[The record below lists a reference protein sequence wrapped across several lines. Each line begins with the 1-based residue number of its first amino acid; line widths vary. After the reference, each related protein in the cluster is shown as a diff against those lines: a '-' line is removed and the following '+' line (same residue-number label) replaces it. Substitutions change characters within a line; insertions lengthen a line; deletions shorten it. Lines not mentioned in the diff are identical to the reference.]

1 MKLEQIEQVI
11 TLAETGS
18 FTETARRLYLSQP
31 NLSLSIKQLEAELG
45 NLIFERTSAGL
56 SLTPFGREY
65 LRHLH
70 AVRAQLG
77 ELDRFC
83 RQYNRERRLI
93 FSAVVSKCN
102 WANQAFAR
110 MIERNAAFDLQFSLY
125 SAEQLDRAAELVQTS
140 VCEVALIGLNSAER
154 KRELKK
160 LARLGLSYT
169 RLCTAPFHIML
180 GKKNPFY
187 GTDGPI
193 PLMELARYPYVNYGS
208 PQSPDTS
215 QIPEALG
222 LSPHLRSIIQ
232 VNTNSALYQ
241 IVSTTRAFSISGNT
255 LGNPD
260 YPEVKAFPLEDSTYY
275 IEYGWFKR
283 QNAAL
288 SPHTEEFLNDIRQ
301 MLSQ

>member
-1 MKLEQIEQVI
+1 MKLEQIEQVL

-45 NLIFERTSAGL
+45 NMIFQRTPAGL
-56 SLTPFGREY
+56 CLTPFGQEY
-65 LRHLH
+65 LRHL
-70 AVRAQLG
+70 RALQAELN
-77 ELDRFC
+77 ELDGFC

-102 WANQAFAR
+102 WANRAFAR
-110 MIERNAAFDLQFSLY
+110 MIEKYAELDLQFSLY
-125 SAEQLDRAAELVQTS
+125 SAEQFSKAAELVRTS
-140 VCEVALIGLNSAER
+140 VCEVALIGLNSVER

-169 RLCTAPFHIML
+169 RLCAMPFHIML
-180 GKKNPFY
+180 GKKNPLY
-187 GTDGPI
+187 RTEGPI
-193 PLMELARYPYVNYGS
+193 PLMELARYPYVNYGA

-215 QIPEALG
+215 QILGALG
-222 LSPHLRSIIQ
+222 LSPHLHSIIQ

-241 IVSTTRAFSISGNT
+241 IVSTTRAFTISGNT

-260 YPEVKAFPLEDSTYY
+260 HPDVKAFPLEDSTYY

-283 QNAAL
+283 QNAEL
-288 SPHTEEFLNDIRQ
+288 SPHTVEFLEDIKE
-301 MLSQ
+301 MLS